1 MKLPLRLIQFIGL
14 LVPRSLRTD
23 WRQEWKAELHWR
35 EQQLAAWD
43 KLTLKNKLD
52 LWWHSAGA
60 FADALWLQ
68 PKRWEDEMMQDIR
81 FGARMLAQHKTF
93 TLIAVITLALGI
105 GANTAI
111 FSVINVVL
119 LRGLPYPTADRLVLI
134 WQTHPDMPRVGPALL
149 DYYDWQAQSQSF
161 EAIAIHVDRLR
172 HAALTGVSEPVKVQ
186 GSMVSQNFFSTLG
199 LKPMLGRTF
208 LPEEEQPDK
217 NQVVLISRA
226 LWQRTFASDPNIVGK
241 SIRLNDAAYTVVGVL
256 GEQYP
261 LAMDVWLPLSR
272 LGGDTFTNRKSHVAA
287 AAIGRL
293 KPGVTL
299 EQAQRE
305 MTGIAVRAQQLY
317 PDSNKSI
324 GVTLVPLRD

>member
-1 MKLPLRLIQFIGL
+1 
-14 LVPRSLRTD
+14 
-23 WRQEWKAELHWR
+23 
-35 EQQLAAWD
+35 
-43 KLTLKNKLD
+43 
-52 LWWHSAGA
+52 
-60 FADALWLQ
+60 
-68 PKRWEDEMMQDIR
+68 
-81 FGARMLAQHKTF
+81 
-93 TLIAVITLALGI
+93 
-105 GANTAI
+105 
-111 FSVINVVL
+111 
-119 LRGLPYPTADRLVLI
+119 
-134 WQTHPDMPRVGPALL
+134 
-149 DYYDWQAQSQSF
+149 
-161 EAIAIHVDRLR
+161 
-172 HAALTGVSEPVKVQ
+172 
-186 GSMVSQNFFSTLG
+186 
-199 LKPMLGRTF
+199 MLGRTF